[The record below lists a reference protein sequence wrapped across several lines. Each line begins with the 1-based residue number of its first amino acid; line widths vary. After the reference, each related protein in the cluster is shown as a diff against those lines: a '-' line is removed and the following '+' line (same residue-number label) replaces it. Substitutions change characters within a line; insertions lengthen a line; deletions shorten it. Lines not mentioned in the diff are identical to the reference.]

1 MDNYPVLAVNET
13 ILNVTKC
20 PPREGSVGET
30 AIVLL
35 SLSLS
40 VSCSFSLS
48 LPLSFF
54 FPPTVSYLSGCVC
67 TIKRERERE

>member
-35 SLSLS
+35 SLSL
-40 VSCSFSLS
+40 CLALSLS
-48 LPLSFF
+48 LCLSAFF

>member
-35 SLSLS
+35 SLSLC
-40 VSCSFSLS
+40 VLLFLSLS
-48 LPLSFF
+48 ASQLFF
-54 FPPTVSYLSGCVC
+54 FPLPLAICQGVC
-67 TIKRERERE
+67 AQ

>member
-35 SLSLS
+35 SLSL
-40 VSCSFSLS
+40 CLALSLS
-48 LPLSFF
+48 LCLSGFF
-54 FPPTVSYLSGCVC
+54 FPLPLAICQGVC
-67 TIKRERERE
+67 AQ